1 MCSGFLI
8 TPELLEFLLLYF
20 GNPGISKV
28 YHSHYLLTLDICLAA
43 GFLLLEFDSLL
54 LPIEGFQGEHERM
67 GP

>member
-1 MCSGFLI
+1 MCSRFLI

-20 GNPGISKV
+20 GNPGISHL
-28 YHSHYLLTLDICLAA
+28 YHTYYLFALGICL
-43 GFLLLEFDSLL
+43 GPDYFLLEFASLM